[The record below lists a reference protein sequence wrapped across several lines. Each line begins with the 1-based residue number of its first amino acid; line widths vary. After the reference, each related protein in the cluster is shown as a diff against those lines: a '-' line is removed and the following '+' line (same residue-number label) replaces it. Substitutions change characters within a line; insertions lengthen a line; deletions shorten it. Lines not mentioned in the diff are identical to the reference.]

1 MKKGIAMGMLSVLG
15 VMGGYAK
22 GDSVHQDG
30 TVSLKLQKLHGGEPI
45 VSQYDARRMRQQL
58 TVSQSEMSTFRDSWS
73 HWLGLSSAS
82 ISETDMPIT
91 NY

>member
-30 TVSLKLQKLHGGEPI
+30 TVSLKL
-45 VSQYDARRMRQQL
+45 
-58 TVSQSEMSTFRDSWS
+58 
-73 HWLGLSSAS
+73 
-82 ISETDMPIT
+82 
-91 NY
+91 